1 MRKLPF
7 TKDELVEQYKKDI
20 DEMLDICDW
29 KSHIDDYDVIN
40 AISNVCSNNGLII
53 DSKYLSKEYKEK
65 IASLNLTDEQDK
77 ITKQG
82 IKEVEFI
89 NLATTTNTF
98 YNTTTV
104 NRATKHE
111 PTTLPSHQPQGPP
124 PPARRPKTNGAST
137 QTAYKPTQSTATGS
151 GDLYFAGIG

>member
-40 AISNVCSNNGLII
+40 AISNVCSNNGLNI

-65 IASLNLTDEQDK
+65 IASLNLTDEQYRKEFADWNTGVSK
-77 ITKQG
+77 LIG
-82 IKEVEFI
+82 IIYEILSK
-89 NLATTTNTF
+89 
-98 YNTTTV
+98 
-104 NRATKHE
+104 
-111 PTTLPSHQPQGPP
+111 
-124 PPARRPKTNGAST
+124 
-137 QTAYKPTQSTATGS
+137 
-151 GDLYFAGIG
+151 